1 MKRIVAAT
9 AIMVALVVTGFG
21 IWYFMSSLTTDSGT
35 TESITIEEL
44 PYESYGL
51 IYIAEEQELFTRNG
65 LNVTM
70 RNYGGPNFLNGL
82 LSDEVDI
89 GLSSEYVFVRK
100 VLNQANISV
109 IGNIDRYQNIY
120 LIGRKDK
127 GIEKVSD
134 LSGKKI
140 GLTRNTISEFYLG
153 RFLDLHGMSIRDV
166 TLSNMPPSQYM
177 QAITNGS
184 IEALLTGN
192 FIDQIQERLGNNA
205 VLWPTQNGQNSY
217 YVMSCRSD
225 WAAGHPVQ
233 INRFLKSLAQAEDY
247 MINHPNE
254 AKAIVQKR
262 LNYTDAYMAKIWP
275 KNEFSLSLDQ
285 SLVLAMEDEE
295 RWMIANNLTTA
306 KTIPDIRDHIYTKG
320 LEGVL
325 PESVNVIA

>member
-9 AIMVALVVTGFG
+9 AIMVALVLTGFG
-21 IWYFMSSLTTDSGT
+21 IWYFMSSLTAYSGM
-35 TESITIEEL
+35 TESIIIEEL

-51 IYIAEEQELFTRNG
+51 IYIAEEEGLFTRNG

-70 RNYGGPNFLNGL
+70 RNYGVPNFLNGL

-100 VLNQANISV
+100 VFNQANISV
-109 IGNIDRYQNIY
+109 IGNIDRYQNVY
-120 LIGRKDK
+120 LIGRKDR

-192 FIDQIQERLGNNA
+192 FIDQIQERLGDNA
-205 VLWPTQNGQNSY
+205 VIWPTQNGQNSY
-217 YVMSCRSD
+217 YIMSCRSD
-225 WAAGHPVQ
+225 WAASHPTQ

-285 SLVLAMEDEE
+285 SLVVAMEDEG

-320 LEGVL
+320 LREVK

>member
-9 AIMVALVVTGFG
+9 AIMVASVLAGLG
-21 IWYFMSSLTTDSGT
+21 IWYFMSSLTADSGM

-51 IYIAEEQELFTRNG
+51 IYIAEEQGLFTRNG

-82 LSDEVDI
+82 LSHEVDI

-100 VLNQANISV
+100 VFNQANISV
-109 IGNIDRYQNIY
+109 IGNIDRYQNVY

-233 INRFLKSLAQAEDY
+233 INKFLKSLAQAEDY

-285 SLVLAMEDEE
+285 SLVVAMEDEG

>member
-1 MKRIVAAT
+1 
-9 AIMVALVVTGFG
+9 
-21 IWYFMSSLTTDSGT
+21 
-35 TESITIEEL
+35 
-44 PYESYGL
+44 
-51 IYIAEEQELFTRNG
+51 
-65 LNVTM
+65 
-70 RNYGGPNFLNGL
+70 
-82 LSDEVDI
+82 VD
-89 GLSSEYVFVRK
+89 
-100 VLNQANISV
+100 
-109 IGNIDRYQNIY
+109 
-120 LIGRKDK
+120 
-127 GIEKVSD
+127 
-134 LSGKKI
+134 
-140 GLTRNTISEFYLG
+140 
-153 RFLDLHGMSIRDV
+153 
-166 TLSNMPPSQYM
+166 MPPLQWV

-233 INRFLKSLAQAEDY
+233 INRFLKWLAQAEDY

>member
-21 IWYFMSSLTTDSGT
+21 IWYFMSSLTADSGT

-51 IYIAEEQELFTRNG
+51 IYIAEDQGLFTRNG

-70 RNYGGPNFLNGL
+70 RNYGVPNLLNGL

-100 VLNQANISV
+100 VFNQANISV
-109 IGNIDRYQNIY
+109 IGNIDRYQNVY

-254 AKAIVQKR
+254 AKAIIQKR

-285 SLVLAMEDEE
+285 SLVLAMEDEG

>member
-21 IWYFMSSLTTDSGT
+21 IWYFMSSLTADSGT

-44 PYESYGL
+44 PYESYSL
-51 IYIAEEQELFTRNG
+51 IYIAEDQGLFTRNG

-70 RNYGGPNFLNGL
+70 RNYGVPNFLNGL

-100 VLNQANISV
+100 VFNQANISV
-109 IGNIDRYQNIY
+109 IGNIDRYQNVY
-120 LIGRKDK
+120 LIGRKDR

-254 AKAIVQKR
+254 AKAVVQKR

-285 SLVLAMEDEE
+285 SLVVAMEDEG

-320 LEGVL
+320 LEEVL

>member
-21 IWYFMSSLTTDSGT
+21 IWYFMSSLTADSGT

-51 IYIAEEQELFTRNG
+51 IYIAEEQGLFTRNG

-100 VLNQANISV
+100 VFNQANISV
-109 IGNIDRYQNIY
+109 IGNIDRHQNVY

-192 FIDQIQERLGNNA
+192 FIDQIQERLGTNA

-254 AKAIVQKR
+254 AKAIIQKR

-275 KNEFSLSLDQ
+275 KNEFSFSLDQ
-285 SLVLAMEDEE
+285 SLVVAMEDEG

-306 KTIPDIRDHIYTKG
+306 KTIPDIRDHIYIKG
-320 LEGVL
+320 LEEVK

>member
-21 IWYFMSSLTTDSGT
+21 IWYFMSSLTADSGT

-70 RNYGGPNFLNGL
+70 RNYGVPNFLNGL

-254 AKAIVQKR
+254 AKAVVQKR

-275 KNEFSLSLDQ
+275 KNEFSLTLDQ
-285 SLVLAMEDEE
+285 SLVVAMEDEG